1 MTKTALKWIAS
12 SASLLALLACDPVPP
27 SPKPEARPPD
37 LNTAAAPKPTPQ
49 RSTESLSLERYYT
62 RVENDL
68 LVQGLLRQDGG
79 GADTPFNKRQ
89 LVENFTR
96 IAMFNEYTERG
107 NAITRTESA
116 SVLRRWTKPIVMAV
130 EFGATVPESKRIT
143 DRAEIRKYTQRLSRI
158 TGLPVRLSNRNANF
172 HVLILHE
179 DERKAYG
186 PRLQSLVPGIT
197 NSALDRIVNL
207 PRSTFCV
214 ALSQS
219 VGRNEGSYDR
229 AIAVIRAEHPDLLRA
244 ACLHE
249 EIAQALGLA
258 NDSPAARPSIFNDDE
273 EFGRLTSHDELL
285 LRILYDPR
293 MKTGMSVEQARPTAE
308 VIAAELLGG
317 PA

>member
-1 MTKTALKWIAS
+1 MTKALKW
-12 SASLLALLACDPVPP
+12 LAGPAALFALVACEAVPP
-27 SPKPEARPPD
+27 SPKPQARPPG
-37 LNTAAAPKPTPQ
+37 LTAAMPTPTPT
-49 RSTESLSLERYYT
+49 RSADSLQLERYYAQ
-62 RVENDL
+62 VENDL

-96 IAMFNEYTERG
+96 IAMFNEYTERANG
-107 NAITRTESA
+107 LTRIESA
-116 SVLRRWTKPIVMAV
+116 SVLRRWNKPIVMSI
-130 EFGATVPESKRIT
+130 EFGETVPEAKRVA
-143 DRAEIRKYTQRLSRI
+143 DRAEIRSFTKRLSRL
-158 TGLPVRLSNRNANF
+158 TNLPIRFSNRNANF

-179 DERKAYG
+179 DERRAYG
-186 PRLQSLVPGIT
+186 PRLQKLAPGIT
-197 NSALDRIVNL
+197 RSALDRIVNL

-229 AIAVIRAEHPDLLRA
+229 ALAVIRAEHPDVLRT

-249 EIAQALGLA
+249 EIAQAMGLA
-258 NDSPAARPSIFNDDE
+258 NDSAFARPSIFNDDE

-293 MKTGMSVEQARPTAE
+293 MKTGMTVDQARPTAE

>member
-1 MTKTALKWIAS
+1 MRSALKWIAGT
-12 SASLLALLACDPVPP
+12 AALFALVACEPVPP
-27 SPKPEARPPD
+27 SPKPQARPPG
-37 LNTAAAPKPTPQ
+37 LAATAPKPTPE
-49 RSTESLSLERYYT
+49 RSAESLQLERYYT

-96 IAMFNEYTERG
+96 IAMFNEYTERA
-107 NAITRTESA
+107 NALARVESA
-116 SVLRRWTKPIVMAV
+116 SVLRRWSKPIVMAV
-130 EFGATVPESKRIT
+130 EFGASVPEAKRKA
-143 DRAEIRKYTQRLSRI
+143 DRAEIQRFTQRLSRL
-158 TGLPVRLSNRNANF
+158 TGLPIRLSKRNANF

-179 DERKAYG
+179 DERRAYG
-186 PRLQSLVPGIT
+186 PRLQQLAPGIT
-197 NSALDRIVNL
+197 RSALDRIVNL

-229 AIAVIRAEHPDLLRA
+229 ALAVIRAEHPDILRT

-258 NDSPAARPSIFNDDE
+258 NDSAAARPSIFNDDE
-273 EFGRLTSHDELL
+273 EFGRLTTHDELL

-293 MKTGMSVEQARPTAE
+293 MKTGMTVDQARPTAE

>member
-1 MTKTALKWIAS
+1 MRSALKWLAGTAALIA
-12 SASLLALLACDPVPP
+12 LVACEPVPP
-27 SPKPEARPPD
+27 SPKPQVRPPG
-37 LNTAAAPKPTPQ
+37 LAAPAPKPAPE
-49 RSTESLSLERYYT
+49 RSAESLELERYYA

-96 IAMFNEYTERG
+96 IAMFNEYTERA
-107 NAITRTESA
+107 NALTRVESA
-116 SVLRRWTKPIVMAV
+116 SVLRRWDKPIVLSV
-130 EFGATVPESKRIT
+130 EFGASVPQAKQQA
-143 DRAEIRKYTQRLSRI
+143 DRAEIARFTQRLSRLTDVPI
-158 TGLPVRLSNRNANF
+158 RLAKRGANF

-179 DERKAYG
+179 DERRAYG
-186 PRLQSLVPGIT
+186 PRLQQLAPGIT
-197 NSALDRIVNL
+197 ASALDRIVNL

-219 VGRNEGSYDR
+219 EGAGNASYDR
-229 AIAVIRAEHPDLLRA
+229 AIAVIRAEHPDILRT

-258 NDSPAARPSIFNDDE
+258 NDSAAARPSIFNDDE
-273 EFGRLTSHDELL
+273 EFGRLTTHDELL
-285 LRILYDPR
+285 LQILYDPR
-293 MKTGMSVEQARPTAE
+293 MKTGMRIQQARPTAE

>member
-1 MTKTALKWIAS
+1 MKTALKW
-12 SASLLALLACDPVPP
+12 LAGTGALVALMACEPVPP
-27 SPKPEARPPD
+27 SPKPQARPPG
-37 LNTAAAPKPTPQ
+37 LAAQAQPPVPE
-49 RSTESLSLERYYT
+49 RSAESRRLERYYA

-96 IAMFNEYTERG
+96 IAMFNEYTERA
-107 NAITRTESA
+107 NALTRSESA
-116 SVLRRWTKPIVMAV
+116 SVLRRWSKPIVMSV
-130 EFGATVPESKRIT
+130 EFGASVPEEKQEA
-143 DRAEIRKYTQRLSRI
+143 DRAEIQRFTRRLSRLI
-158 TGLPVRLSNRNANF
+158 GLPIRLSSRNANF

-179 DERKAYG
+179 DERVAAG
-186 PRLQSLVPGIT
+186 PRIQRLAPGIT
-197 NSALDRIVNL
+197 PSALDRIVNL

-214 ALSQS
+214 ALSQF
-219 VGRNEGSYDR
+219 EDR
-229 AIAVIRAEHPDLLRA
+229 KEANYGNAIAVIRAEHPDILRT
-244 ACLHE
+244 ACIHE

-258 NDSPAARPSIFNDDE
+258 NDSAFARPSIFNDDE

>member
-1 MTKTALKWIAS
+1 MRTALKWIAGT
-12 SASLLALLACDPVPP
+12 AALTALVACEAVPP
-27 SPKPEARPPD
+27 SPKPQARPPG
-37 LNTAAAPKPTPQ
+37 LAAAMSKPEPA
-49 RSTESLSLERYYT
+49 RSADSLQLERYYA

-96 IAMFNEYTERG
+96 IAMFNEYTERA
-107 NAITRTESA
+107 NALTRVESA
-116 SVLRRWTKPIVMAV
+116 SILRRWNKPIVMAV
-130 EFGATVPESKRIT
+130 EFGASVPEAKKT
-143 DRAEIRKYTQRLSRI
+143 ADRLEIRRFTQRLSQI
-158 TGLPVRLSNRNANF
+158 TGLPIRLSNRNANF

-179 DERKAYG
+179 DERRPYG
-186 PRLQSLVPGIT
+186 PRFQKLAPGIT
-197 NSALDRIVNL
+197 RSALDRIVNL

-219 VGRNEGSYDR
+219 VGRDEGSYDR
-229 AIAVIRAEHPDLLRA
+229 AIAVIRAEHPDILRT

-249 EIAQALGLA
+249 EIAQAMGLA
-258 NDSPAARPSIFNDDE
+258 NDSAFARPSIFNDDE
-273 EFGRLTSHDELL
+273 EFGRLTTHDELL

-293 MKTGMSVEQARPTAE
+293 MKTGMRLQQARPTAE

>member
-1 MTKTALKWIAS
+1 MGRTVFRGIATGTA
-12 SASLLALLACDPVPP
+12 LLALLGCEPIPP
-27 SPKPEARPPD
+27 SPKPQARPPA
-37 LNTAAAPKPTPQ
+37 LAAPAPQ
-49 RSTESLSLERYYT
+49 EPARSEESLALERFYA

-96 IAMFNEYTERG
+96 IAMFNEYTERA
-107 NAITRTESA
+107 NALTRTESA
-116 SVLRRWTKPIVMAV
+116 SVLRRWNKPIVMAV
-130 EFGATVPESKRIT
+130 EFGKTVPNAKR
-143 DRAEIRKYTQRLSRI
+143 DADLREIRSFTQRLSRI
-158 TGLPVRLSNRNANF
+158 TGLPIRLSNRNANF

-186 PRLQSLVPGIT
+186 PRLQQLAPGIT
-197 NSALDRIVNL
+197 RSALDRIVNM

-219 VGRNEGSYDR
+219 VGRDEGSYAR
-229 AIAVIRAEHPDLLRA
+229 AVAVIRAEHPELLRT

-258 NDSPAARPSIFNDDE
+258 NDSPFARPSIFNDDE

-285 LRILYDPR
+285 LKILYDPR
-293 MKTGMSVEQARPTAE
+293 MKTGMTVEQARPTAE